1 MKRIKIK
8 LTNTDYIQQLQD
20 YKDYINI
27 LGYSP
32 SGQQIKE
39 ANVRE
44 FLEWLEQQEIPS
56 IKEVK
61 PADIKEHY
69 EYLKTRPHKK
79 QEGILNLKTITHQ
92 MRSIRVFFSMLQ
104 ETGKITENPISIL
117 KFYYPKEKAK
127 ERIILSIEEIKE
139 LYRATE
145 NMQEKAILSLSYG
158 CGLRSMELVQ
168 ANIDDIKDGI
178 IIVPKGK
185 GNKRRVIPMS
195 RKVEQDINNYIE
207 YERTLYN
214 IIPEEKAILL
224 NIAGR
229 RLRKYTCRKILKKII
244 TRTENQNIIKKQIS
258 IHNLRHSIATHL
270 LEQGVPI
277 EQVRTFLGHS
287 QLETTEIYTRVN
299 AEQLKNLMNHE

>member
-1 MKRIKIK
+1 MKKKRIK
-8 LTNTDYIQQLQD
+8 LANTDYIQQLQD
-20 YKDYINI
+20 YKDYISI
-27 LGYSP
+27 LGYSE
-32 SGQQIKE
+32 SGQKIKE
-39 ANVRE
+39 ANLIE
-44 FLEWLEQQEIPS
+44 FLEWLEQQEITK
-56 IKEVK
+56 IKDVK
-61 PADIKEHY
+61 PAHIKAHY

-79 QEGILNLKTITHQ
+79 QEGILSLKTIIHQ

-117 KFYYPKEKAK
+117 KFYYPIEKAK

-168 ANIDDIKDGI
+168 ANTDDIKNGI

-195 RKVEQDINNYIE
+195 RKVEEDINNYIE
-207 YERTLYN
+207 YERTIYN
-214 IIPEEKAILL
+214 INPEEKAILL

-229 RLRKYTCRKILKKII
+229 RLRKYTCRKILKRII
-244 TRTENQNIIKKQIS
+244 ERTGNQNIIKKQIS

-299 AEQLKNLMNHE
+299 AEQLKRLMNHE

>member
-8 LTNTDYIQQLQD
+8 LTNTGYIQQLQD

-27 LGYSP
+27 LGYSQN
-32 SGQQIKE
+32 GQQIKE

-44 FLEWLEQQEIPS
+44 FLEWLEQQEIPR

-61 PADIKEHY
+61 PSDIKEHY

-79 QEGILNLKTITHQ
+79 QEGILSLKTIIHQ
-92 MRSIRVFFSMLQ
+92 MRSIRVFFNMLQ
-104 ETGKITENPISIL
+104 ETGKITENPMSIL
-117 KFYYPKEKAK
+117 KFYYPREKAK

-299 AEQLKNLMNHE
+299 AEQLKKLMNHE